1 MSDWNYDMDSCPLDT
16 KVYLLSSNDCFLLPQ
31 REYVGTITHNGRFK
45 TRGECYSGDPDYFYR
60 SAIVAWKP
68 FEQQTKLAIYVRND
82 ERECM
87 RTVYI
92 ADDGKEFD
100 NEFNC
105 EHHEWMLN
113 HPNLKYIKIYD
124 NRTGELFDDIMT
136 DDAYNYGDKVVIPT
150 EFALKDLHDWAT
162 YSGYCYFHQITE
174 VGTWVF
180 NEDENAYEKVGD

>member
-1 MSDWNYDMDSCPLDT
+1 
-16 KVYLLSSNDCFLLPQ
+16 
-31 REYVGTITHNGRFK
+31 
-45 TRGECYSGDPDYFYR
+45 
-60 SAIVAWKP
+60 
-68 FEQQTKLAIYVRND
+68 
-82 ERECM
+82 M

-100 NEFNC
+100 NEFDC

-150 EFALKDLHDWAT
+150 EFALKDLHYQLRRCDIVDFNKW
-162 YSGYCYFHQITE
+162 E
-174 VGTWVF
+174 LGTS
-180 NEDENAYEKVGD
+180 

>member
-1 MSDWNYDMDSCPLDT
+1 M
-16 KVYLLSSNDCFLLPQ
+16 
-31 REYVGTITHNGRFK
+31 TIQYAQKQSILGSKNGLKLTQIVHIAQINTDKIRILF
-45 TRGECYSGDPDYFYR
+45 GERKY
-60 SAIVAWKP
+60 
-68 FEQQTKLAIYVRND
+68 
-82 ERECM
+82 M

-100 NEFNC
+100 DEFEC

-136 DDAYNYGDKVVIPT
+136 DDAYNYGDRVVVPT
-150 EFALKDLHDWAT
+150 EFALKDLHDWAS
-162 YSGYCYFHQITE
+162 YSGYCYFNQITE

-180 NEDENAYEKVGD
+180 NENENVYEKVGE

>member
-1 MSDWNYDMDSCPLDT
+1 M
-16 KVYLLSSNDCFLLPQ
+16 
-31 REYVGTITHNGRFK
+31 
-45 TRGECYSGDPDYFYR
+45 
-60 SAIVAWKP
+60 
-68 FEQQTKLAIYVRND
+68 KLAFYVRNS
-82 ERECM
+82 ERKYV

-100 NEFNC
+100 NEFDC

-136 DDAYNYGDKVVIPT
+136 DDAYNYGDKLVIPT

-162 YSGYCYFHQITE
+162 YSGYCCFHQITE
-174 VGTWVF
+174 AGTWVF
-180 NEDENAYEKVGD
+180 NEKEKVYERVGD

>member
-1 MSDWNYDMDSCPLDT
+1 
-16 KVYLLSSNDCFLLPQ
+16 
-31 REYVGTITHNGRFK
+31 
-45 TRGECYSGDPDYFYR
+45 
-60 SAIVAWKP
+60 
-68 FEQQTKLAIYVRND
+68 
-82 ERECM
+82 M

-100 NEFNC
+100 NEFDC

-174 VGTWVF
+174 VGTWTF
-180 NEDENAYEKVGD
+180 NENENAYEKAGD

>member
-1 MSDWNYDMDSCPLDT
+1 
-16 KVYLLSSNDCFLLPQ
+16 
-31 REYVGTITHNGRFK
+31 
-45 TRGECYSGDPDYFYR
+45 
-60 SAIVAWKP
+60 
-68 FEQQTKLAIYVRND
+68 
-82 ERECM
+82 M
-87 RTVYI
+87 RVVYI

-100 NEFNC
+100 NEFDC

-136 DDAYNYGDKVVIPT
+136 DDAYNYGDKVIIPT

-174 VGTWVF
+174 VGIWVF
-180 NEDENAYEKVGD
+180 NEDENVYEKVGE